1 MQEQTKETNKPDFDN
16 LSSSVLLTVI
26 RANGLNLEHLTNKT
40 LTICMEAVISN
51 PLSIVFVPE
60 DMLDIC
66 RVMCTIGELRKQ
78 IHKVLTEVSVK
89 FNDSNLTVKEKDSIL
104 STAIKPIKVRRS
116 GEYYI
121 SVYSMSDYISTGNVK
136 VYIEHTVTEISKIFE
151 LKLK

>member
-1 MQEQTKETNKPDFDN
+1 MQEQTKEINKLDFDN
-16 LSSSVLLTVI
+16 LSTSVLLTAI

-78 IHKVLTEVSVK
+78 IYEVLIEASVK
-89 FNDSNLTVKEKDSIL
+89 FKDGNLTVEEKDSIL

-121 SVYSMSDYISTGNVK
+121 SVYSMHNYISTSSVK

>member
-1 MQEQTKETNKPDFDN
+1 MQEQTKETNKIDFDN
-16 LSSSVLLTVI
+16 LSSSVLLTAI

-40 LTICMEAVISN
+40 LPICMEAVLSN

-78 IHKVLTEVSVK
+78 VHEVLTEASVK
-89 FNDSNLTVKEKDSIL
+89 FKYGNLTVEEKDSIL
-104 STAIKPIKVRRS
+104 SAAIKPIRVRRS

-121 SVYSMSDYISTGNVK
+121 SVYSMSDHISTCSVN
-136 VYIEHTVTEISKIFE
+136 VYIEHTATEISKIFE
-151 LKLK
+151 LKLR